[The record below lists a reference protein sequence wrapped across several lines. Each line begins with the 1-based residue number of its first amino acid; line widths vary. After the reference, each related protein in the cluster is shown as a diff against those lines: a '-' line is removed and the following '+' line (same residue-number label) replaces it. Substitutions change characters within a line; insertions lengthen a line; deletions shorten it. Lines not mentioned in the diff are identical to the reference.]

1 MSVKLKCTE
10 SCMNITERL
19 NLSLLEQ
26 KFYKRTRLSWPFLDT
41 ILPPFEEELI
51 IKILGNIQN
60 LKLII

>member
-1 MSVKLKCTE
+1 
-10 SCMNITERL
+10 MNITERL

-41 ILPPFEEELI
+41 ILPPFEELI

>member
-1 MSVKLKCTE
+1 MS
-10 SCMNITERL
+10 ITERL